1 MTTTLT
7 TTTLKKTV
15 PPPPPP
21 PAWFLL
27 PETNS
32 VDCCTSRRRL
42 WNARVVRDDDD
53 DDDDD
58 DDVEETTALKKE
70 SSSSKKRNGGGGV
83 DARRRRRPRRPPGE
97 ETKTTTTK
105 GGGEERSLARRAAEK
120 HREKLLLMRK
130 EEASSSSSEKEEK
143 KKEEEE
149 EEEDEER
156 ATTKSRTT
164 TLRAY
169 ATENAQLRE
178 ALRKSVARARRLE
191 TELEETTESLSAC
204 EGALKDARVSHRALQ
219 KDSRECRAR
228 DRDAL
233 KSLRK
238 TLEERERISRGE
250 RARCGRALRYAMDC
264 LRAHAP
270 LMKDE
275 RNEGGSVLGSVVAE
289 LARLTEIAASAGDFG
304 FREYG
309 ERNDG
314 EDVHVQKHTAYK
326 NLRTREE
333 TEDKDEAE
341 RAHQRHVD
349 AMREAKTK
357 ITRLEDERKH
367 LLQTLEDATHP
378 IKEYNTAKESI
389 FTSTPTSRDEF
400 LFDRH
405 AMEASA
411 THEKA
416 TKARIEKTTFALPGA
431 DALAR
436 DIDAID
442 AELKKLA
449 SAFEDKQ
456 QQQRAM

>member
-1 MTTTLT
+1 MT
-7 TTTLKKTV
+7 TTTLKTV

-21 PAWFLL
+21 AAWFLL
-27 PETNS
+27 PETS
-32 VDCCTSRRRL
+32 VDCSASRRRR
-42 WNARVVRDDDD
+42 NARDEHDEEN
-53 DDDDD
+53 DDD

-70 SSSSKKRNGGGGV
+70 SSSKRRNGGGGGV
-83 DARRRRRPRRPPGE
+83 DARRRRRRRPR
-97 ETKTTTTK
+97 ETKTTTK
-105 GGGEERSLARRAAEK
+105 GGEERSLARRAAEK
-120 HREKLLLMRK
+120 HREKLLMRK
-130 EEASSSSSEKEEK
+130 EASSSSEKEEK
-143 KKEEEE
+143 KEEEE
-149 EEEDEER
+149 EEEEER
-156 ATTKSRTT
+156 ATLKSRTT

-169 ATENAQLRE
+169 AAENAQLRE
-178 ALRKSVARARRLE
+178 ALRKSLARARCLE

-309 ERNDG
+309 EQNDG

-416 TKARIEKTTFALPGA
+416 TKARIEKTAFALPGA

-456 QQQRAM
+456 QQQSAM

>member
-1 MTTTLT
+1 MTTTT
-7 TTTLKKTV
+7 VKTV

-21 PAWFLL
+21 AAWFLL
-27 PETNS
+27 PETS
-32 VDCCTSRRRL
+32 VDCSASRRRR
-42 WNARVVRDDDD
+42 NARDEHDEEN
-53 DDDDD
+53 DDD

-70 SSSSKKRNGGGGV
+70 SSSKRRNGGGGGV
-83 DARRRRRPRRPPGE
+83 DARRRRRRRPR
-97 ETKTTTTK
+97 ETKTTTK
-105 GGGEERSLARRAAEK
+105 GGEERSLARRAAEK
-120 HREKLLLMRK
+120 HREKLLMRK
-130 EEASSSSSEKEEK
+130 EASSSSEKEEK
-143 KKEEEE
+143 KEEEE
-149 EEEDEER
+149 EEEEER
-156 ATTKSRTT
+156 ATLKSRTT

-169 ATENAQLRE
+169 AAENAQLRE
-178 ALRKSVARARRLE
+178 ALRKSLARARCLE

-309 ERNDG
+309 EQNDG

-416 TKARIEKTTFALPGA
+416 TKARIEKTAFALPGA

-456 QQQRAM
+456 QQQSAM

>member
-1 MTTTLT
+1 MR
-7 TTTLKKTV
+7 
-15 PPPPPP
+15 
-21 PAWFLL
+21 
-27 PETNS
+27 
-32 VDCCTSRRRL
+32 D
-42 WNARVVRDDDD
+42 ARDENDENDD

-70 SSSSKKRNGGGGV
+70 SSSKKRNGGGV
-83 DARRRRRPRRPPGE
+83 DARRRRRRRRPG
-97 ETKTTTTK
+97 ETKTTTK
-105 GGGEERSLARRAAEK
+105 GGEERSLARRAAEK
-120 HREKLLLMRK
+120 HREKHLMRK
-130 EEASSSSSEKEEK
+130 EASSSSEKEEK
-143 KKEEEE
+143 KEEEE
-149 EEEDEER
+149 EEEER
-156 ATTKSRTT
+156 ATKSRTA

-169 ATENAQLRE
+169 GAENAQLRE

-367 LLQTLEDATHP
+367 LLQTLEDATHS

-456 QQQRAM
+456 QQRAM